1 MKIRCDRPNAGT
13 NINGV
18 AFEPLDGGGMITVD
32 DVDRETEEMFLSIPG
47 YHAHLPEG
55 FKQPNGDDA
64 DADAAAAAAEAA
76 APAPEPA
83 PAPAPAPA
91 PDSVNNEQPAR
102 KGPGRPPKQ

>member
-1 MKIRCDRPNAGT
+1 
-13 NINGV
+13 
-18 AFEPLDGGGMITVD
+18 MITVD

-64 DADAAAAAAEAA
+64 DAAEAAAAEAA